1 MSHENDG
8 AELVRDLLRPEAYG
22 DGRSEPVSLRTTH
35 ASWVFLAGDHAWK
48 VKRPVNLGFL
58 DFRTPEA
65 RRRACQDE
73 VRLNRRLAPDIYLG
87 VVPVLRTSHG
97 YVFDANT
104 DGQVVDWAVRMRRL
118 PDESSAAALLAR
130 GELDSATLEV
140 LAERLAVFFAGAPST
155 PQFGTPTV
163 LCLNVTENFTEMA
176 PFVGDLLDQETLD
189 EVEAFQMSLLTQ
201 DVERFVARVSEDRI
215 REGHGDLR
223 LEHVYFVPIPGGK
236 PRPTII
242 DCIEFNER
250 FRCGD
255 AAAEVAFLAM
265 ELEASGWPN
274 LAAGF
279 VARYAEASDD
289 FGLYGVLDFYL
300 SYRAW
305 IRGKVAALVAADPT
319 TSADLRALKRAE
331 AARDFRLARS
341 FGGEPLHRPCLIA
354 VGGVI
359 GSGKSTLAAALGRE
373 LALPVIGSDRT
384 RKLTAGLAPTARGGV
399 DLYDREQTERTYAE
413 IIRRATEVLTSGRGA
428 ILDATFSAHRWRQ
441 AAAAAAQA
449 TNANFV
455 FIEATC
461 ADPATL
467 RARLAS
473 RRGSASISDATD
485 EQLNEFLRR
494 YEPLGSSDPGP
505 SFSIETSGSPSASL
519 QAALR
524 LLQGTGI
531 VLADPPQLL
540 REPAFQW

>member
-1 MSHENDG
+1 MSLENAGSD
-8 AELVRDLLRPEAYG
+8 LVRDLLRPEAYG
-22 DGRSEPVSLRTTH
+22 TGSNEPVSLRTTH

-48 VKRPVNLGFL
+48 VKRPVNFGFL

-87 VVPVLRTSHG
+87 VVPVLKTSRG
-97 YVFDANT
+97 YVFDA
-104 DGQVVDWAVRMRRL
+104 DSEAVAVDWAVRMRRL
-118 PDESSAAALLAR
+118 PDDSSAAALRAR
-130 GELDSATLEV
+130 GELDGAALEV
-140 LAERLAVFFAGAPST
+140 LAERLAVFFASAASKPE
-155 PQFGTPTV
+155 FGTPTV
-163 LCLNVTENFTEMA
+163 LCLNVTENFMEVA

-189 EVEAFQMSLLTQ
+189 EVEAFQMNLLTQ
-201 DVERFVARVSEDRI
+201 HVERFVARVSEDRI

-242 DCIEFNER
+242 DCIEFSER

-265 ELEASGWPN
+265 ELEAAGRPD

-305 IRGKVAALVAADPT
+305 IRGKVAALLAADPT
-319 TSADLRALKRAE
+319 TTADLRAEKRAE

-341 FGGEPLHRPCLIA
+341 FGGEPLQRPRLIV

-359 GSGKSTLAAALGRE
+359 GSGKSTLATALGRE
-373 LALPVIGSDRT
+373 LALPIIGSDRT
-384 RKLTAGLAPTARGGV
+384 RKLTAGLEPTARGGTG
-399 DLYDREQTERTYAE
+399 LYNPAQTDRIYAE
-413 IIRRATEVLTSGRGA
+413 IIQRATGVLSSGRGA
-428 ILDATFSAHRWRQ
+428 ILDATFSSHRWRQ
-441 AAAAAAQA
+441 AVADAARAA
-449 TNANFV
+449 NADFV

-461 ADPATL
+461 ADRASL
-467 RARLAS
+467 RARLAA
-473 RRGSASISDATD
+473 RRAGPSISDATD
-485 EQLNEFLRR
+485 EQLDEFLRR
-494 YEPLGSSDPGP
+494 YEPLSPSDPTP
-505 SFSIETSGSPSASL
+505 SFSIETSGPPGASL
-519 QAALR
+519 REALR
-524 LLQGTGI
+524 RLESAGI
-531 VLADPPQLL
+531 VPAAAPQIL
-540 REPAFQW
+540 RKPGVPQ

>member
-8 AELVRDLLRPEAYG
+8 SELVRDLLRPEAFG
-22 DGRSEPVSLRTTH
+22 EGRGERVSLRTTH

-48 VKRPVNLGFL
+48 VKRPVNYGFL

-65 RRRACQDE
+65 RHRACQDE

-87 VVPVLRTSHG
+87 VVPVLKTSHG
-97 YVFDANT
+97 YVIDADS

-140 LAERLAVFFAGAPST
+140 LAERLAIFFAGAPST

-163 LCLNVTENFTEMA
+163 LCLNVTQNFEEVA
-176 PFVGDLLDQETLD
+176 PFVGDLLAQATLD

-201 DVERFVARVSEDRI
+201 HVERFVGRVSGDRI

-223 LEHVYFVPIPGGK
+223 LEHVYFVPIPGGR

-242 DCIEFNER
+242 DCIEFSER

-255 AAAEVAFLAM
+255 SAAEVAFLAM
-265 ELEASGWPN
+265 ELEAAGRPD

-305 IRGKVAALVAADPT
+305 IRAKVAALVAADPT
-319 TSADLRALKRAE
+319 TRADLRSRKRAE
-331 AARDFRLARS
+331 ASRDFRLARS
-341 FGGEPLHRPCLIA
+341 FGGEPLHRPCLIV

-359 GSGKSTLAAALGRE
+359 GSGKSTLAAALGRA
-373 LALPVIGSDRT
+373 LAMPVSGSDRT
-384 RKLTAGLAPTARGGV
+384 RKLAAGLAPTARGGA
-399 DLYDREQTERTYAE
+399 DLYDPEQTERTYAE
-413 IIRRATEVLTSGRGA
+413 IIARATEVLTSGRGA

-449 TNANFV
+449 ANANFV
-455 FIEATC
+455 FIEARC
-461 ADPATL
+461 ADPGSL
-467 RARLAS
+467 RPRLAA
-473 RRGSASISDATD
+473 RRGAPSVSDATD
-485 EQLNEFLRR
+485 ELLDEFLHR
-494 YEPLGSSDPGP
+494 YEPLSPSDPGP
-505 SFSIETSGSPSASL
+505 SFSIETSGPPSASL
-519 QAALR
+519 REALR
-524 LLQGTGI
+524 FLQSTGI
-531 VLADPPQLL
+531 ALSAPPQLL
-540 REPAFQW
+540 REPGSQQ

>member
-1 MSHENDG
+1 MGLEDDG
-8 AELVRDLLRPEAYG
+8 SDLIRDLLRPEAYRE
-22 DGRSEPVSLRTTH
+22 GRGEPISLRTTH
-35 ASWVFLAGDHAWK
+35 ASWVFLSGNHAWK
-48 VKRPVNLGFL
+48 VKRPVNFGFL

-65 RRRACQDE
+65 RHRACRDE
-73 VRLNRRLAPDIYLG
+73 VRLNRRLAPDVYLG
-87 VVPVLRTSHG
+87 VEPVRKTSRGHAVG
-97 YVFDANT
+97 G
-104 DGQVVDWAVRMRRL
+104 DGEGPVVDWAVHMRRL
-118 PDESSAAALLAR
+118 PDDSSAAALLAR
-130 GELDSATLEV
+130 GELDSLALAV
-140 LAERLAVFFAGAPST
+140 LAERLALFFAGAPSK

-163 LCLNVTENFTEMA
+163 LCLNATENFSEVA

-201 DVERFVARVSEDRI
+201 QVERFVARVAGDRI

-223 LEHVYFVPIPGGK
+223 LEHVYFMPVADGK
-236 PRPTII
+236 PRPIVI

-265 ELEASGWPN
+265 ELEAAGRPE

-319 TSADLRALKRAE
+319 TTADLRARKRAE

-341 FGGEPLHRPCLIA
+341 FAGKPLYRPFLVV

-384 RKLTAGLAPTARGGV
+384 RKLEAGLAPTARGGA
-399 DLYDREQTERTYAE
+399 DLYDRGQTERTYAE

-428 ILDATFSAHRWRQ
+428 ILDATFSVHRWRQ
-441 AAAAAAQA
+441 AAAAAAQVG
-449 TNANFV
+449 NANFV

-461 ADPATL
+461 TDPGSL

-473 RRGSASISDATD
+473 RRGGPSVSDATD
-485 EQLNEFLRR
+485 ELLDEFLRR
-494 YEPLGSSDPGP
+494 YEPLSPSDPGP
-505 SFSIETSGSPSASL
+505 SFSIETSGPRSGSL
-519 QAALR
+519 REALR
-524 LLQGTGI
+524 LLQSTGI
-531 VLADPPQLL
+531 VLAGPPQLL
-540 REPAFQW
+540 REPGSPQ